1 MQPASNELGSK
12 LEEACLAGEISL
24 HEAVNLFSRAILT
37 AAHKANEG
45 NLAKT
50 ARSIGVKRTS
60 LSEMMQRRGNVW
72 RVSTHGKHNRHK
84 KTPQDIICPECLS
97 VLASSSCIVCEGL
110 SSLCLG
116 HGGSQAILACS
127 TDSLCRS

>member
-1 MQPASNELGSK
+1 MQPESNELGNN
-12 LEEACLAGEISL
+12 LLEACLNGEISL

-37 AAHKANEG
+37 AAHKSNEG
-45 NLAKT
+45 NLAAT

-72 RVSTHGKHNRHK
+72 RVSTHGKYYRHK

-97 VLASSSCIVCEGL
+97 VSASSSCSICAGL
-110 SSLCLG
+110 
-116 HGGSQAILACS
+116 QAILACS